1 MAERVLIV
9 RLSAIGDV
17 VMALPAAASIKASNP
32 GAQVAWV
39 IDHRL
44 RELVVGHPYIDRVY
58 GLFTDRGT
66 RRNPTRWRVMLR
78 QHRRIAEFCADVG
91 IDLHGHAKSA
101 LPMYFSKAKQKLTLE
116 PKDALS
122 RLLGGRAIR
131 VPATMH
137 RVDAYLEAVREAGF
151 PFRRYS
157 FDLPINDAIRG
168 SIHRWLGEGGWIT
181 VHVGGTHA
189 KKIWPL
195 DRFVAVGKHLVERG
209 ERLVLVGG
217 TTEREIA
224 DMFLRQVEAVD
235 AVGKTGLLELAEV
248 IRRARLHLSGD
259 TGSAHIAAAVG
270 TTCVTIFG
278 HMPAAVYH
286 PFGQPEAVVQVG
298 RSAADVP
305 VEMVLRRI
313 EERLK

>member
-1 MAERVLIV
+1 MPERVLLV

-17 VMALPAAASIKASNP
+17 VMALPAAASVKASNP

-44 RELVVGHPYIDRVY
+44 RELVIGHPCVDRVY
-58 GLFTDRGT
+58 ALFTDRKA
-66 RRNPTRWRVMLR
+66 RRNPARWRVMVR
-78 QHRRIAEFCADVG
+78 QHRRIAEFSADVG
-91 IDLHGHAKSA
+91 VDLHGHTKSA
-101 LPMYFSKAKQKLTLE
+101 LPLYFSRAKRKLTLE

-122 RLLGGRAIR
+122 RALGGRAVR
-131 VPATMH
+131 VPETMH
-137 RVDAYLEAVREAGF
+137 RVDAYLEAIREAGF

-168 SIHRWLGEGGWIT
+168 SIQRWLGDGGWIT
-181 VHVGGTHA
+181 IHLGGTHPN
-189 KKIWPL
+189 KLWPIE
-195 DRFVAVGKHLVERG
+195 RFITVGKELVERG
-209 ERLVLVGG
+209 ERVLIVGG
-217 TTEREIA
+217 ASEQSMAQR
-224 DMFLRQVEAVD
+224 FQQQVEATST
-235 AVGKTGLLELAEV
+235 VGETGLLELAEV

-270 TTCVTIFG
+270 TRCVTVFG

-286 PFGQPEAVVQVG
+286 PFGQPDAVVQAG
-298 RSAADVP
+298 RSAADVS
-305 VEMVLRRI
+305 VEMVLQKI

>member
-1 MAERVLIV
+1 MSDRVLLV

-32 GAQVAWV
+32 GAKVAWV

-44 RELVVGHPYIDRVY
+44 RELVIGHPYVDRVY
-58 GLFTDRGT
+58 TIFTDKKA
-66 RRNPTRWRVMLR
+66 RRNPARWRVMFR
-78 QHRRIAEFCADVG
+78 QHRRIAEFTADVG

-101 LPMYFSKAKQKLTLE
+101 LPLYFSKAKRKLTLE
-116 PKDALS
+116 PKDAVS
-122 RLLGGRAIR
+122 RLLGGRTIR
-131 VPATMH
+131 VPSTMH

-168 SIHRWLGEGGWIT
+168 SMQRWLGEGGWVT
-181 VHVGGTHA
+181 VHLGGTHE

-195 DRFVAVGKHLVERG
+195 DRFIVVGRHLVAQG
-209 ERLVLVGG
+209 ERLVVVGG
-217 TTEREIA
+217 ASEREAA
-224 DMFLRQVEAVD
+224 DRFVREVGAVST
-235 AVGKTGLLELAEV
+235 VGKTGLLELSEI
-248 IRRARLHLSGD
+248 IRRAKLHLSGD

-270 TTCVTIFG
+270 TPCVTIFG
-278 HMPAAVYH
+278 HMPAAVYQ
-286 PFGQPEAVVQVG
+286 PFGQPEAVVQAG

-305 VEMVLRRI
+305 VEMVLHRI

>member
-1 MAERVLIV
+1 MSDRVLVV

-32 GAQVAWV
+32 GAKVAWV

-44 RELVVGHPYIDRVY
+44 RELVIGHPCIDCVY
-58 GLFTDRGT
+58 ALFTDKKA
-66 RRNPTRWRVMLR
+66 RRNPARWRVMFR
-78 QHRRIAEFCADVG
+78 QHRRIAEFAADVG

-101 LPMYFSKAKQKLTLE
+101 LPLYFSKAKRKLTLQ
-116 PKDALS
+116 PKDAMS

-131 VPATMH
+131 VPCTMH

-168 SIHRWLGEGGWIT
+168 SIQRWLGEGGWIT
-181 VHVGGTHA
+181 VHLGGTHP

-195 DRFVAVGKHLVERG
+195 DRFVVVGQHLVSQG

-217 TTEREIA
+217 GGEQEAADRFVREVGAIST
-224 DMFLRQVEAVD
+224 
-235 AVGKTGLLELAEV
+235 VGKTGLLELAEI
-248 IRRARLHLSGD
+248 IRRAKLHISGD

-270 TTCVTIFG
+270 TPCVTIFG
-278 HMPAAVYH
+278 HMAAEVYH
-286 PFGQPEAVVQVG
+286 PFGQPEAVVQAG

-305 VEMVLRRI
+305 VDMVLTRI
-313 EERLK
+313 KERLK